1 LIRTALQG
9 YTSIGGNGGLEKKSG
24 NSIPPILQPGTFA
37 RSPIE
42 KGNCG
47 RGWADEIDNF
57 RLELEILFQSKTL
70 YNYGASRLDI
80 IYDKAKRSVIK
91 KTGLSVDTFPQ
102 VCPYTFAEIIDF
114 DFLPV

>member
-1 LIRTALQG
+1 MYQYWLT
-9 YTSIGGNGGLEKKSG
+9 
-24 NSIPPILQPGTFA
+24 
-37 RSPIE
+37 E

-47 RGWADEIDNF
+47 RGLTDEIDNF

-80 IYDKAKRSVIK
+80 YDKAKRSVIK
-91 KTGLSVDTFPQ
+91 KTGLSLDRFPQ
-102 VCPYTFAEIIDF
+102 VCTYTFAEIINF